1 MSFDWMESNAQKVD
15 HSPKAQIVR
24 ELEQRAAMLYRLGYD
39 VGHVTRRC
47 LTNLHWDFEG
57 LGEPPISDTDVER
70 LVVKRFKT
78 G

>member
-1 MSFDWMESNAQKVD
+1 MSFDWMESKA
-15 HSPKAQIVR
+15 PKKAASAKDQVIR

-39 VGHVTRRC
+39 VGYVTRRC
-47 LTNLHWDFEG
+47 LTNLHWEFEG
-57 LGEPPISDTDVER
+57 LGDPPISDTDVER